1 MTFECR
7 ARRRRI
13 ALVRLVLWCVEH
25 WLLIVTILF
34 GGFVLLP
41 FAAPIFMALG
51 WTRAANLIYA
61 FYSLFCHQMA
71 QRSFFLFG
79 PAPMVN
85 LTDLPVTSGGRLTV
99 DLVAL
104 RAFVGNEAL
113 GWKVAWSDR
122 MVYMYGAMWIASLI
136 YTLLSHRK
144 NIRSIH
150 PVTFA
155 LLLLPLLVDGGTHL
169 LSDVSGGLGAGFRET
184 NQWLAALTSNAFP
197 DWFYQGDG
205 FGSFNAWMRLISG
218 LTFGVGVVWFAYPYI
233 GRSLSGTERILRQKL
248 IHAGVRL

>member
-1 MTFECR
+1 M
-7 ARRRRI
+7 
-13 ALVRLVLWCVEH
+13 
-25 WLLIVTILF
+25 LIVTLLF

-51 WTRAANLIYA
+51 WTRPANLIYA

-85 LTDLPVTSGGRLTV
+85 LTDLPVASGGNLTA

-122 MVYMYGAMWIASLI
+122 MVYMYGAMWIASLL

-169 LSDVSGGLGAGFRET
+169 LSDVSGGIGAGFRET